1 MGTEEIRPPVYVF
14 GGWEIDLARRELR
27 SRGVPVQLGGRAFEI
42 MAELAKATGEL
53 VSKND
58 LMDRVW
64 PGAIVEDNALQVHIA
79 AIRKAL
85 GSDRGLLKTAFGRGY
100 RLLGSWAIQQE
111 APVRSAP
118 ANDARRTPAKRAATN
133 LPVATSELIG
143 RGPALDHLQE
153 LLSAYRLVTLVGPG
167 GIGKSALA
175 VEVAR
180 SVAPGFQGDV
190 SLVELAA
197 LADPLLVPL
206 QVARALGVRLH
217 GNDTSPEAVAHAVG
231 ERKLLI
237 ILDNC
242 EHLVDASAGLAEA
255 ILSRC
260 PSSVI
265 LATSREVL
273 RVSGE
278 YVYRVPPLDVPPVDG
293 AEANG
298 ALRHAAVQLFV
309 ARARALGADLAAD
322 ETNLDSI
329 ATICRR
335 LDGIPLAL
343 ELAAARAAML
353 GAQQV
358 AALLDDRFAVLT
370 GGRRTALPRHQTLRL
385 TLDWSFNLLPAAEAG
400 ALTRLALFA
409 GQFPMDG
416 AIAVAEEIQPALVR
430 DHVTNLVAKSLVAA
444 ELRHQKPYY
453 RLLDTTRAYALEKL
467 HAGGEFA
474 ETAQRL
480 ARYCLA
486 ALERSEADSGLML
499 QPDWLAAYAHLIDN
513 VRASLDWAFGPQ
525 GDPDL
530 GIALTTA
537 ALPLWVQLSLLT
549 ECRERAERALAKL
562 TDATDI
568 AQRQRMQLSAAL
580 GWSLMYGVGR
590 AREAGRT
597 WATTL
602 ELADRLDDRD
612 HRLRALWGLCIDQF
626 NNGDFLKA
634 LEFAHRFA
642 DETRHSTDPVDP
654 MMADRLLATT
664 LHYMGDQTSAR
675 RHIDR
680 VLAGLA
686 EVTFKAQI
694 IRFQFDLR
702 VSTHYFQA
710 RILWLQG
717 AADQALA
724 IIEHNIEEGRALG
737 HAMTF
742 CSVLGQAACTIS
754 FLAGDLDAAGRYC
767 AALLEHTQRYPIR
780 PWQLWARCFEGLLA
794 ARRGDMAAGLRTMR
808 RELDT
813 AGEARFLPRF
823 SLLTGE
829 FAAALGETGETAE
842 GLATVNEILTRSIA
856 RKEQWYVSEL
866 LRIKGELLLKE
877 RPRSSAA
884 ADYCFDES
892 LDLARRQGARFWELR
907 SALSMAR
914 QKIKAG
920 HNEAARALLAP
931 ASENFVEAA
940 DFADLRAARGVL
952 GSLNQI

>member
-1 MGTEEIRPPVYVF
+1 I
-14 GGWEIDLARRELR
+14 
-27 SRGVPVQLGGRAFEI
+27 S
-42 MAELAKATGEL
+42 
-53 VSKND
+53 
-58 LMDRVW
+58 
-64 PGAIVEDNALQVHIA
+64 
-79 AIRKAL
+79 
-85 GSDRGLLKTAFGRGY
+85 
-100 RLLGSWAIQQE
+100 
-111 APVRSAP
+111 
-118 ANDARRTPAKRAATN
+118 
-133 LPVATSELIG
+133 TSELIG
-143 RGPALDHLQE
+143 RGSALDHLQE
-153 LLSAYRLVTLVGPG
+153 LLSAYRLITLVGPG

-180 SVAPGFQGDV
+180 TVVPSFHGDV
-190 SLVELAA
+190 CLVELAS
-197 LADPLLVPL
+197 LADPTLVPL

-217 GNDTSPEAVAHAVG
+217 GSDTSPETVAHAVG
-231 ERKLLI
+231 DRKLLI

-242 EHLVDASAGLAEA
+242 EHLVDASARLAEA
-255 ILSRC
+255 FVSRC
-260 PSSVI
+260 RGSVV

-278 YVYRVPPLDVPPVDG
+278 YVYRVPPLDVPPVDDADSG
-293 AEANG
+293 D

-309 ARARALGADLAAD
+309 ARAKALGADLAAD
-322 ETNLDSI
+322 EANLDSI

-343 ELAAARAAML
+343 ELAAARAALL
-353 GAQQV
+353 GSQQV

-370 GGRRTALPRHQTLRL
+370 GGRRTALPRHQTLRM
-385 TLDWSFNLLPAAEAG
+385 TLDWSFNLLPPAEASV
-400 ALTRLALFA
+400 LTRLALFA

-416 AIAVAEEIQPALVR
+416 AIAIAGDVEPALVA
-430 DHVTNLVAKSLVAA
+430 DHVANLVAKSLVAA
-444 ELRHQKPYY
+444 ELRHHKPYY

-467 HAGGEFA
+467 RAGSEFGQ
-474 ETAQRL
+474 TARRL
-480 ARYCLA
+480 ALYCLT
-486 ALERSEADSGLML
+486 ALERSEADSSAML

-513 VRASLDWAFGPQ
+513 VRASLDWAFGPE

-537 ALPLWVQLSLLT
+537 ALPLWVQLSLLA
-549 ECRERAERALAKL
+549 ECRERAERALAKV
-562 TDATDI
+562 TGATDI
-568 AQRQRMQLSAAL
+568 AQRQRMKLSAAL

-590 AREAGRT
+590 AREAGHI

-642 DETRHSTDPVDP
+642 KETRHSTDPVDP

-675 RHIDR
+675 HHIDR
-680 VLAGLA
+680 VIAGLA
-686 EVTFKAQI
+686 GVTFRPQI

-754 FLAGDLDAAGRYC
+754 FLAGDLEAAGRYC

-780 PWQLWARCFEGLLA
+780 PWQLWARCFEGLLV
-794 ARRGDMAAGLRTMR
+794 ARRGDTTAGLRAMR
-808 RELDT
+808 RELDS
-813 AGEARFLPRF
+813 AGDARFLPRF

-829 FAAALGETGETAE
+829 FAVVLGEAGEAPE

-877 RPRSSAA
+877 RQRSSAA
-884 ADYCFDES
+884 AEYCFDEA
-892 LDLARRQGARFWELR
+892 LELARRQGARFWELR

-920 HNEAARALLAP
+920 QNEAAHQLLAP
-931 ASENFVEAA
+931 VADNFIEAA
-940 DFADLRAARGVL
+940 DFADLSAARGML
-952 GSLNQI
+952 DSLNQI